1 MKQQFLK
8 DTAATFQTYIYENNR
23 KIIVSSVFL
32 TVYKPGGYEKLLTG
46 VSMTVGADG
55 LLSCGLSEVDN
66 SAADL
71 NYKAVVTYTYNSASY
86 YATLFYDVVNSR
98 LSKVITD
105 EDIASELPQLKD
117 KGWRVRG
124 SAEGGSDTSIVDSEL
139 MRHENGYFTG
149 GLAYCAG
156 KDETREITDFIS
168 STGTVVVAG
177 FSSAVGAGEKYIL
190 TRSFSK
196 EIQRAFEKIE
206 EKLVRLGKRPHLI
219 LDPYDLREIH
229 IYYSVAEVCK
239 GLITAHDTFWW
250 EMWKEYEK
258 RADGA
263 FNEIDLKYDS
273 SADGYISSV
282 EDGTRLDTAWAV
294 RR

>member
-149 GLAYCAG
+149 GLAKFY
-156 KDETREITDFIS
+156 
-168 STGTVVVAG
+168 
-177 FSSAVGAGEKYIL
+177 
-190 TRSFSK
+190 
-196 EIQRAFEKIE
+196 
-206 EKLVRLGKRPHLI
+206 
-219 LDPYDLREIH
+219 
-229 IYYSVAEVCK
+229 
-239 GLITAHDTFWW
+239 
-250 EMWKEYEK
+250 
-258 RADGA
+258 
-263 FNEIDLKYDS
+263 
-273 SADGYISSV
+273 
-282 EDGTRLDTAWAV
+282 
-294 RR
+294 